1 MATKAKSITASDLS
15 KLTKAAV
22 KAATEGVPGRFI
34 GKGTTIGFIPEQGLE
49 TSKLL
54 DIATQIS
61 MRVAENAKA
70 ERISGL
76 KPKPVVVIIP
86 GKIIAG
92 YWPAD
97 MNIKIR

>member
-1 MATKAKSITASDLS
+1 MASKAKSITASDLS

-34 GKGTTIGFIPEQGLE
+34 GKGPTMGFIPQQELE
-49 TSKLL
+49 ASKLL

-70 ERISGL
+70 AGISRL
-76 KPKPVVVIIP
+76 RPKPVVVMIP
-86 GKIIAG
+86 GKTIAG

-97 MNIKIR
+97 MNIRVR